1 MPLSMATETSTLSP
15 VDVYDIAATI
25 GKEFEK
31 IIDNYGPEAVT
42 ELMPKIITVLE
53 QLEILANNNQKEN
66 AEIAELKF
74 TIERLQADKKAK
86 AEERIKYEKVGRL

>member
-1 MPLSMATETSTLSP
+1 MASETDTLSP

-53 QLEILANNNQKEN
+53 HLEILSNNNQKEN
-66 AEIAELKF
+66 AEISELRF
-74 TIERLQADKKAK
+74 SIERLQADKKAK
-86 AEERIKYEKVGRL
+86 HEERMKYEKVCSSN